1 MLEIT
6 KDNFELV
13 AKTFKGL
20 ENVLVTELTNLGA
33 IDVKVLNRAVSFRGD
48 KAFMYKANLCLR
60 TALKILKPI
69 HSFKTRNE
77 IELYKGIAQIDWNEY
92 LNVDDTLS
100 IDTMVSSPFFNNS
113 QFVALKAKD
122 AIVDQFRNM
131 FGKRP
136 SIDTTQPTILLN
148 IHLTNDECLVSID
161 SSGESLHKRGY
172 RINSTLAPL
181 NEVLAAGMI
190 LLSGWNGNSNFIDP
204 MCGSGTLP
212 IEAALIAYN
221 IPPGIFRKE
230 FGFEKWKDFDPDIFE
245 AVYNDDSGSRDF
257 QHEIMGSDISAG
269 VIRIASENAKNAFL
283 ANKINF
289 QVKPFESL
297 IPPAAGGVIMINP
310 PYGERIKK
318 TNIEVFYQSIGN
330 QMKRNCAG
338 FDVWI
343 LSGNKE
349 AMDYIGLHPS
359 KKVTLFNGAIEC
371 KFQKFTIYQGSK
383 KTNKLTKDVKS

>member
-77 IELYKGIAQIDWNEY
+77 IDLYKGIAQIDWNEY

-100 IDTMVSSPFFNNS
+100 INTMVSSPFFNNS

-122 AIVDQFRNM
+122 AIVDQFRNK

-136 SIDTTQPTILLN
+136 SIDTAQPTILLD
-148 IHLTNDECLVSID
+148 IHLTNEECVVSID

-190 LLSGWNGNSNFIDP
+190 LLSGWNGSSNFIDP